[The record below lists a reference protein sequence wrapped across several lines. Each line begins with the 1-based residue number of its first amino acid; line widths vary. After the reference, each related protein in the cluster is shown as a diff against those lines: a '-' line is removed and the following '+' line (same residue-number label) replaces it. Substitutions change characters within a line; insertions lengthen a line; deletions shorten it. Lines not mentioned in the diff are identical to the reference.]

1 MPITK
6 RIGPDTITLYDL
18 QEAADLL
25 GVTSRTLRSY
35 VYQGIIPCCRL
46 RRKLYF
52 TDRNLSAFLRGA
64 RSTRRKTPV
73 DAPKYE
79 VDDFPPD
86 VWEGD

>member
-1 MPITK
+1 MPIQK
-6 RIGPDTITLYDL
+6 HIAGERITLYDL
-18 QEAADLL
+18 EEASALL

-52 TDRNLSAFLRGA
+52 TDKNLSAFLRGA